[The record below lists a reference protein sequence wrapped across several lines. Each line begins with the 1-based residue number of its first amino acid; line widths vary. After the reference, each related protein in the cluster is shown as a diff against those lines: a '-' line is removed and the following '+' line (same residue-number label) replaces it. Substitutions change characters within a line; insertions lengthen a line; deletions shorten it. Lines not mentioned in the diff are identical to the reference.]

1 MFRGPI
7 GGYSGNHSSVNT
19 HRIIHATQAKGR
31 QIMPQG
37 KVLVAQGGGPT
48 AVINQSMA
56 GVVLEARKFRNVER
70 VYGAY
75 HGVSGIIGEEFLDL
89 TQETSHNI
97 EMVAC
102 TPASALGSTRD
113 KPDLKYCQEIFKVLK
128 AHGIGYFFYIGGNDS
143 SDTVRIVSE
152 EARRADYAL
161 RCIHIPKTIDNDL
174 VGNDHTP
181 GFPSA
186 ARFVAQAFMG
196 ANLDNAALPGVYL
209 AVVMGRH
216 AGFLTAASAL
226 GKKFPD
232 DGPHLIYLPERK
244 FSVEKFLTDVKAMYD
259 KYGRCVIAAS
269 EGIHDE
275 SGAPIISR
283 LTSNVERDAHGNIQ
297 LSGTGA
303 LADLLC
309 EEIRSKLGIK
319 RVRGDTFGYLQRS
332 FMGCV
337 SDVDQREA
345 REVGEKAVQYAMWG
359 DRDGSVA
366 IKRTGFYS
374 VDYQLVPL
382 ESVAG
387 KTRVME
393 DEFIAANGTDITDAF
408 RLYLR
413 PLLGSGMPDAYRLR
427 LNKVDKI
434 LNPGR

>member
-1 MFRGPI
+1 
-7 GGYSGNHSSVNT
+7 
-19 HRIIHATQAKGR
+19 
-31 QIMPQG
+31 MPYG

-56 GVVLEARKFRNVER
+56 GVVLEARKFRNVEL

-75 HGVSGIIGEEFLDL
+75 HGVSGIVQEDFLDL

-97 EMVAC
+97 EMVAD
-102 TPASALGSTRD
+102 TPSSALGSTRD
-113 KPDLKYCQEIFKVLK
+113 KPDLRYCQEIFKVLK

-152 EARRADYAL
+152 EARRGDYAL

-186 ARFVAQAFMG
+186 ARFVVQAFMG

-232 DGPHLIYLPERK
+232 DGPHLIYIPERT
-244 FSVEKFLTDVKAMYD
+244 FNLETFIADVKAAYD

-269 EGIHDE
+269 EGIHD
-275 SGAPIISR
+275 GKGNPIVAQLAR
-283 LTSNVERDAHGNIQ
+283 QVERDAHGNVQ

-303 LADLLC
+303 LTDLLC
-309 EEIRSKLGIK
+309 DEIKRNLGIK
-319 RVRGDTFGYLQRS
+319 RVRGDTFGYVQRS

-359 DRDGSVA
+359 DCDGSVA

-393 DEFIAANGTDITDAF
+393 DEFIAASGTDVTDAY
-408 RLYLR
+408 RYYLR

-427 LNKVDKI
+427 LNRVDKI
-434 LNPGR
+434 LNPAK